1 MESKNIVLIICAI
14 LSFFTVFAFNA
25 VMIAVPSI
33 AAEYGMNNIV
43 QNWVTIIFLLIV
55 AAISVPAGQVS
66 GKYGLKKVSIISII
80 FFIIISIANVVVT
93 TSEMFLVCR
102 LLMGVS
108 IAFLN
113 VTSMAMVVSAFEPH
127 ERGKA
132 IGINITGVYLGLS
145 LSLVIAG
152 ILDFQL
158 GWRSIVLFSIPFMV
172 LLLAMLYKVK
182 DEWITFEGLPLDIKG
197 SLVYI
202 VGILLFIYGFTR
214 LNEPIGVILT
224 VIGIAV
230 LALFAYIEIRSDYPV
245 FDVRFFKNSKFLS
258 SNFAALCAYLAT
270 FAVTTILNYHLQYI
284 KGYDSQMSG
293 MILIVAPLFQVV
305 LAPLAGRWSDKVNPQ
320 ILSAVGMGLGTI
332 SLIGGISTKKTFKV
346 VGMGLG
352 TISLLLFSLLDA
364 DTSLIF
370 LIVSMVFYG
379 VGFGLFSS
387 PNTNVIM
394 SSVPPQ
400 ATPVASA
407 SVSTVRV
414 VGQTMSMG
422 ILTLVFAFV
431 MGNVPMTEKYFPQLI
446 ASSQITCII
455 CVVLCIASVFASLV
469 GIKAKG
475 MGD

>member
-1 MESKNIVLIICAI
+1 MDSKNIVLIICTI

-33 AAEYGMNNIV
+33 ASEFGMNNIV

-55 AAISVPAGQVS
+55 AAISVPAGQIS
-66 GKYGLKKVSIISII
+66 GKYGLKKITVISII
-80 FFIIISIANVVVT
+80 FFIIISIINVVVT
-93 TSEMFLVCR
+93 TTELFLVCR
-102 LLMGVS
+102 LLMGIS

-113 VTSMAMVVSAFEPH
+113 VTSMAMVVSAFKPQ

-145 LSLVIAG
+145 LSPVIAG

-158 GWRSIVLFSIPFMV
+158 GWRSIVLFSIPFM
-172 LLLAMLYKVK
+172 LLILAMLYKVK

-197 SLVYI
+197 SIVYI
-202 VGILLFIYGFTR
+202 IGIILFIYGFTK
-214 LNEPIGVILT
+214 LNETIGVILT
-224 VIGIAV
+224 IVGIII
-230 LALFAYIEIRSDYPV
+230 LALFAYIEIRTDYPV
-245 FDVRFFKNSKFLS
+245 FDVKFFKNSKFLS

-284 KGYDSQMSG
+284 KGYDSQLSG
-293 MILIVAPLFQVV
+293 IILIVAPLFQVV
-305 LAPLAGRWSDKVNPQ
+305 LAPLAGRWSDKINPQ
-320 ILSAVGMGLGTI
+320 ILSALGMGLGTI
-332 SLIGGISTKKTFKV
+332 SLI
-346 VGMGLG
+346 
-352 TISLLLFSLLDA
+352 LFSLLDA

-370 LIVSMVFYG
+370 LIISMVFYG

-422 ILTLVFAFV
+422 VLTLIFALV
-431 MGNVPMTEKYFPQLI
+431 MGNVPMTEQYFPQLI
-446 ASSQITCII
+446 TSSQITCII
-455 CVVLCIASVFASLV
+455 CAVLCVASVFASLV
-469 GIKAKG
+469 GMKAKG
-475 MGD
+475 VGD